1 MKTYLEQLVHAGVV
15 NENRIFETDDAVE
28 YIIANDYELY
38 YFYYDER
45 IIDRFEE
52 SDGEIVAIIDDADYD
67 NYAIDVN
74 PADITIIKKTVVT
87 LTELLGE

>member
-38 YFYYDER
+38 YFYYSER

-67 NYAIDVN
+67 NFAIDVN

-87 LTELLGE
+87 VTELLGE